1 MMGENRHGAWTQETE
16 YTTPQITAP
25 TTTGWTKGTIAD
37 YMGIPTGKKNFSVS
51 ALPFR
56 GYIKI
61 YNEFMRN
68 QNIVAP
74 LLEMFDDTTVAGDN
88 TSAVYGGKPCRAMK
102 FRDYFTSCLPE
113 PQKGESITLPIG
125 NTAPINWVKVAG
137 STGDKIKSPTTGSIL
152 GVGSENK
159 IADKNGN
166 LYGADALQNYIS
178 IDNSQ
183 NLVADLTNATAA
195 TVNTLREAFAMQR
208 VLQ

>member
-1 MMGENRHGAWTQETE
+1 MGENRQGEWTQETE

-25 TTTGWTKGTIAD
+25 ATTGWTKGTIAD
-37 YMGIPTGKKNFSVS
+37 YMGIPTGKTNFSVS

-88 TSAVYGGKPCRAMK
+88 ASAVYGGAPCRAMK

-113 PQKGESITLPIG
+113 PQKGDSITLPLG
-125 NTAPINWVKVAG
+125 SQATVKLVDG
-137 STGDKIKSPTTGSIL
+137 LVNPTTGKYTYGTEVGKRQLTHRDTIYSGTPTFNLDTTATTNNGYTGTL
-152 GVGSENK
+152 G
-159 IADKNGN
+159 
-166 LYGADALQNYIS
+166 
-178 IDNSQ
+178 
-183 NLVADLTNATAA
+183 TNDTPSDRIIIKPI
-195 TVNTLREAFAMQR
+195 VP
-208 VLQ
+208 